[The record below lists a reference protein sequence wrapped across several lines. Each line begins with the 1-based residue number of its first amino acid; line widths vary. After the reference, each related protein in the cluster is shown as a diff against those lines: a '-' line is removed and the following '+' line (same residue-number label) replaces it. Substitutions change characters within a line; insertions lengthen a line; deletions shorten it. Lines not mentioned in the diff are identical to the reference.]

1 MQKDAQLPGMSCG
14 LLIALGG
21 CQAEAGDTTSQTTH
35 SIPLLPQSKHRGLR
49 RYMSLAQSWWELLE
63 DGVQNHHLVSK
74 PLHEESTCL
83 GSTTELSPLK
93 R

>member
-1 MQKDAQLPGMSCG
+1 
-14 LLIALGG
+14 
-21 CQAEAGDTTSQTTH
+21 
-35 SIPLLPQSKHRGLR
+35 
-49 RYMSLAQSWWELLE
+49 MSLAQSWWELLE

-74 PLHEESTCL
+74 PLREESTCL